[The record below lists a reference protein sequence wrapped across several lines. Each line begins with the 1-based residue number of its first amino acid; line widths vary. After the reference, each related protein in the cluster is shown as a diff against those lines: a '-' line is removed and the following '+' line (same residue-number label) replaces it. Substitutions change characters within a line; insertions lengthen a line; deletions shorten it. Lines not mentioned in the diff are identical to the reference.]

1 MATSPIAVMRAMNEI
16 GQSIGTWRRL
26 RELTVAEAA
35 DRAGVSVSTLQR
47 LEHGQGGTVEN
58 LLRVARA
65 LGILDQVIAS
75 VDPMSTDVGRLRAGQ
90 ALPAR
95 VRRKEQR

>member
-1 MATSPIAVMRAMNEI
+1 MTTSPIAVMRAMNDMGE
-16 GQSIGTWRRL
+16 SIGTWRRL

-47 LEHGQGGTVEN
+47 LEHGQGGTVET

-65 LGILDQVIAS
+65 LGILDQVTAS

-90 ALPAR
+90 ALPTR